1 MKKRT
6 FQRTRGTLAGIPN
19 DGKPLQLINVNGEPC
34 VMINDKYYCDGTS
47 SILHECLDNTHTYN
61 LKKVPPNC
69 YSEIETNTGGLGI
82 HIRWLIYKS
91 NQESDDKIN
100 ILIGLFHHTPIEF
113 QKNIESINHLLE
125 KREDPIHFVECDSI
139 IEGKCINN
147 VCAFKV
153 SKSNLKYVASFVL
166 YHSYYI
172 EVENN
177 DDLTKSTLACERLD
191 RAEHMWVY
199 QCKEDA
205 LEAGPL
211 RKNTNWKQNFTPW
224 DNVIFT
230 WKALSK
236 CILSE
241 IRENMLENI
250 SKYPEPLKTYLK
262 KCAQDENYQ
271 EMDKVINEQQQI
283 NDKLNNIKLL
293 HVYSRYTSF
302 STHFQKLHHTDEVK
316 KVQLYKNVKDINYI
330 FKKCLNNYIN
340 MKAKLNNLYSKEL
353 HVKNTDYSAKHLFMN
368 RLTKQQMVQLLSA
381 YWYYNIGPCDEKE
394 TKDCKLILFGYFLY
408 GYYVRTIAD
417 YRATAENVGKS
428 ETIRPLS
435 KKEYNKDKLPIEVI
449 NRIYRTDGEWKGSGF
464 RGSKG
469 RHPPPEGVKVYK
481 PLKRRKRVDSVY
493 MKSTEKPF

>member
-1 MKKRT
+1 
-6 FQRTRGTLAGIPN
+6 
-19 DGKPLQLINVNGEPC
+19 
-34 VMINDKYYCDGTS
+34 
-47 SILHECLDNTHTYN
+47 
-61 LKKVPPNC
+61 
-69 YSEIETNTGGLGI
+69 
-82 HIRWLIYKS
+82 
-91 NQESDDKIN
+91 
-100 ILIGLFHHTPIEF
+100 
-113 QKNIESINHLLE
+113 
-125 KREDPIHFVECDSI
+125 
-139 IEGKCINN
+139 
-147 VCAFKV
+147 
-153 SKSNLKYVASFVL
+153 
-166 YHSYYI
+166 
-172 EVENN
+172 
-177 DDLTKSTLACERLD
+177 
-191 RAEHMWVY
+191 
-199 QCKEDA
+199 
-205 LEAGPL
+205 
-211 RKNTNWKQNFTPW
+211 
-224 DNVIFT
+224 
-230 WKALSK
+230 
-236 CILSE
+236 
-241 IRENMLENI
+241 MLEHIN
-250 SKYPEPLKTYLK
+250 KYPEPLKTYLK
-262 KCAQDENYQ
+262 KCAQYENYQ

-283 NDKLNNIKLL
+283 NDKLNHIKLL
-293 HVYSRYTSF
+293 HIYSRYTSF

-353 HVKNTDYSAKHLFMN
+353 HIKNTDYSAKHLFMN

-381 YWYYNIGPCDEKE
+381 YWYYNIGPCDEKK

-493 MKSTEKPF
+493 MKSKEKPF